1 MSARMALRI
10 WPVAAALWAADALA
24 EDKPAEFLNLTSSTV
39 VTLRLSHA
47 GSGEYGDNLA
57 ASGVGHDERLKIN
70 DVPTGH
76 YDAELKYKN
85 GRICFVRYIE
95 IVVGKEF
102 SIDDKA
108 LTACSKK

>member
-1 MSARMALRI
+1 MAFRTLLSAG
-10 WPVAAALWAADALA
+10 ALWAAAAAA
-24 EDKPAEFLNLTSSTV
+24 EEKPAQLWNRTSSGV
-39 VTLRLSHA
+39 VGLRLSHA

-57 ASGVGHDERLKIN
+57 TNSVGHGERLKIN
-70 DVPTGH
+70 DVPTGR